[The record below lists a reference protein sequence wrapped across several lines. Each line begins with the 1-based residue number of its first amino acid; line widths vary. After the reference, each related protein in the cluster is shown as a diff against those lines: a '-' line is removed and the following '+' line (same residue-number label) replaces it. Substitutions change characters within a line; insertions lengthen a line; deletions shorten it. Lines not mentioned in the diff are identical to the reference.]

1 MAPIFIS
8 SAVVS
13 GLGLLLL
20 ISFLGRKLN
29 IPGLDKENVETL
41 AKILIGFIFLDLFLF
56 FCELFTL
63 AYTGGTAP
71 AEAVALIMTGKFAP
85 LLWFEII
92 VGMILPLVIL
102 FNKSAR
108 KSSAL
113 VGLSGLLVMLAVFLK
128 RINII
133 LPGFLIQNIHN
144 APGTSTGRFV
154 QSTGLFFEAGET
166 PFKTVASYMPTAHE
180 LIITVGGL
188 SLVAFI
194 ILFGVGL
201 IMKMD
206 SPAKAAKKEANNKV
220 LSSEVA

>member
-1 MAPIFIS
+1 M
-8 SAVVS
+8 V
-13 GLGLLLL
+13 
-20 ISFLGRKLN
+20 
-29 IPGLDKENVETL
+29 
-41 AKILIGFIFLDLFLF
+41 
-56 FCELFTL
+56 
-63 AYTGGTAP
+63 
-71 AEAVALIMTGKFAP
+71 
-85 LLWFEII
+85 II